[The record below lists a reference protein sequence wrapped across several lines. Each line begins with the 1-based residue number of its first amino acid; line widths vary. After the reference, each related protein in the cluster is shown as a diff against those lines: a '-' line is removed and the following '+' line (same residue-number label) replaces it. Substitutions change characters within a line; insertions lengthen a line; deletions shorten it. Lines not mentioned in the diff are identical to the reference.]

1 MLIFTENEFLSQ
13 NINAGNHRKRLVGVK
28 QEREYY
34 ILWTE
39 IHLIKTLPRAD
50 IKNDFDWSEKYLN
63 YNYIGMN
70 IKIINTKNAIF

>member
-50 IKNDFDWSEKYLN
+50 IKNDF
-63 YNYIGMN
+63 G
-70 IKIINTKNAIF
+70 